1 MARKREIERC
11 YRPDYLSAESLAYRL
26 DLSRSTIDEYV
37 KRGLLPK
44 PVQVGAALRYRWSD
58 VESFIATANGEL
70 APINGNVLSGEEDAF
85 SSGIKNVSA
94 SHA

>member
-1 MARKREIERC
+1 MARKREIARC
-11 YRPDYLSAESLAYRL
+11 YSPDYPSAESLAYRL

-44 PVQVGAALRYRWSD
+44 PVQIGATSRYRWSD
-58 VESFIATANGEL
+58 VESFIATSNGEL
-70 APINGNVLSGEEDAF
+70 APINQTALSGEEDAF
-85 SSGIKNVSA
+85 SSGIKNVSS